1 VVLPAR
7 GAGRTGGLKA
17 KRCYARNPILL
28 SPREGRDLLVYNLGM
43 LLEGIFPAITTPFYP
58 DGRFYP
64 RKLEQNVARYSL
76 TSASGL
82 VVLGSTGE
90 AVMLSDEESREVLR
104 TARGAAAKEKVLLA
118 GVGRESVTE
127 TLRLAEFA
135 AAEGYDAVLVRTPNF
150 YSPQMT
156 DAVMLNYFRTIADRS
171 ALPVVIYT
179 IPKFTGYDIQAP
191 LVAELA
197 NRPNIIGIK
206 DSSGKVEQI
215 RGLVE
220 ATRGAA
226 KRTVTVTPIFEA
238 VTGRMLA
245 ATGEASGG
253 FVSAESLGA
262 GSTAVAVAAPAA
274 RPATRTKEVGF
285 AVLSGSAEGVKAS
298 LEAGAAGCVL
308 AMGACAPQSCLEV
321 YTAWKDRDT
330 ALAEE
335 KQERLAKAARRVAG
349 GLGIAGI
356 KYACELNG
364 YYGGRPRLPLLPLTA
379 EEKAEVEGLM
389 GGMRS

>member
-1 VVLPAR
+1 
-7 GAGRTGGLKA
+7 
-17 KRCYARNPILL
+17 
-28 SPREGRDLLVYNLGM
+28 M
-43 LLEGIFPAITTPFYP
+43 LLEGIFPAVTTPFYP
-58 DGRFYP
+58 DGRLYL
-64 RKLEQNVARYSL
+64 RKLEQNVTRYSL
-76 TSASGL
+76 TAAAGL

-118 GVGRESVTE
+118 GVGRESVAE

-135 AAEGYDAVLVRTPNF
+135 AREQYDAVLVRTPNF
-150 YSPQMT
+150 YAPQMT
-156 DAVMLNYFRTIADRS
+156 DAAMLNYYRTIADRS
-171 ALPVVIYT
+171 ALPVVIYS
-179 IPKFTGYDIQAP
+179 IPKFTRYDIS
-191 LVAELA
+191 VEVVTELA
-197 NRPNIIGIK
+197 NHRNILGIK
-206 DSSGKVEQI
+206 DSSGNVEQI
-215 RGLVE
+215 RSLVE
-220 ATRGAA
+220 ATRGVA

-245 ATGEASGG
+245 ATGVEASRS

-262 GSTAVAVAAPAA
+262 GATALAVAPPVA
-274 RPATRTKEVGF
+274 RPATRTREVGF
-285 AVLSGSAEGVKAS
+285 QVLSGSAEKAKAS
-298 LEAGAAGCVL
+298 LEAGASGCVL
-308 AMGACAPQSCLEV
+308 AMGACVPQSCIEV
-321 YTAWKDRDT
+321 YAAWKDRDA

-379 EEKAEVEGLM
+379 EEKAEVEVLM
-389 GGMRS
+389 GAMRS